1 MMSIFRFLLNG
12 IISCFI
18 EIKPNSTELQTS
30 FCVEPNL
37 CKRIRGTRLC
47 SNGRYDVPFLLVKY
61 CQFRYMFI
69 CQINA
74 YNYTLL
80 FFCSFIVDTVCAKTV
95 KSDWLFVPLMQLM
108 SRISPARTSRQ
119 SRIFSRTIN
128 SNTFL
133 LCRMS

>member
-1 MMSIFRFLLNG
+1 MMSIFRFSLHG
-12 IISCFI
+12 IIKCFI
-18 EIKPNSTELQTS
+18 ETKTSSTKLQTS
-30 FCVEPNL
+30 ICVKPNL

-47 SNGRYDVPFLLVKY
+47 SNGRYDVPRQY
-61 CQFRYMFI
+61 CQFRYMLI

-74 YNYTLL
+74 YNYILL
-80 FFCSFIVDTVCAKTV
+80 FFCSFIVDIVCAKTV
-95 KSDWLFVPLMQLM
+95 QSDWLFVPLMQLM

-128 SNTFL
+128 NNTFL